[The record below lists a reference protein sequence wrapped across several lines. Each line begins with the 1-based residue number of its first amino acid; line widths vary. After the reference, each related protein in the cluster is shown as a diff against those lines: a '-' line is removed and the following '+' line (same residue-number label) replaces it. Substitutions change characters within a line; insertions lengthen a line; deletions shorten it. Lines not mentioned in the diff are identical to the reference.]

1 MLHKTRGIVL
11 RQVKYGDTSLIVSI
25 FTELFG
31 VQSYMVNGARS
42 SKPKG
47 GGKGNLLQPGNIL
60 ELVVYHHEQKNMQR
74 ISEFKLGYIFTS
86 LHFNVVKNTVS
97 LYMIELL
104 QKCLRQPEQ
113 QLELYYF
120 AENMLQLLDQAPLPV
135 VANLPLYF
143 TLQLSSHMGFQIS
156 GQYSEYTH
164 YLDLKEGVFTDLP
177 PHHSYHLDAQ
187 NSEFTSQ
194 LLYAK
199 DTTTLGNIIMNKDQ
213 RRKLLYAYLDF
224 FKLHL
229 AEFTDL
235 HSPPILHEI
244 LDA

>member
-11 RQVKYGDTSLIVSI
+11 RTVKYGDTSLIVTM

-42 SKPKG
+42 SKPKAA
-47 GGKGNLLQPGNIL
+47 KGNLLQLGNIL
-60 ELVVYHHEQKNMQR
+60 ELVVYHHESRNLQR
-74 ISEFKLGYIFTS
+74 ISEFKLGYIFTTVH
-86 LHFNVVKNTVS
+86 LNVVKNTVA

-104 QKCLRQPEQ
+104 QKCLKQPEQ
-113 QLELYYF
+113 NLELYYF
-120 AENMLQLLDQAPLPV
+120 TENMLQLLDVAAMPV

-143 TLQLSSHMGFQIS
+143 TLKTGEHLGFRLN
-156 GQYSEYTH
+156 GRFSEYTP
-164 YLDLKEGVFTDLP
+164 YVDLQEGHFTDLP
-177 PHHSYHLDAQ
+177 PHHPNHLDPQ
-187 NSEFTSQ
+187 NSELTDQ
-194 LLYAK
+194 LVQCKEIQHLAAI
-199 DTTTLGNIIMNKDQ
+199 TMNKER

-224 FKLHL
+224 FRLHL
-229 AEFTDL
+229 ADFTEL